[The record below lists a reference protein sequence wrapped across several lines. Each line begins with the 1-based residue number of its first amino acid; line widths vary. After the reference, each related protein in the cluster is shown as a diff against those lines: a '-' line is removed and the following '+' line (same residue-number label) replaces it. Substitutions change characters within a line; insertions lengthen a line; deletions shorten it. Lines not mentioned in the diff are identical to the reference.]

1 MRINKNIIKPL
12 LLNLL
17 LLIGSNLFAQNYF
30 DEPKLLN
37 PKKNGPAIKAKFKE
51 EFVYEYKVTPGKH
64 AVFLRNGLRSSDFIA
79 PKLWLN
85 IRDTVYPYQV
95 DIVYSRYPVY
105 DSVYKEIYP
114 LLCNRLIHL
123 FQLDASLNDADFTWR
138 TILQTHIDNDEQVN
152 KLFHGIVIWYRTP
165 AEEAKLNKQQ
175 DSLPLANAS
184 VQTEKNTQGGI
195 KEMESTIANIK
206 QDHILSDSIK
216 LALENK
222 PLDVQKTMIQK
233 HLEKQILKPSSIKL
247 ADRTPFEIQQYKRQI
262 NEFLKLNPFYD
273 SVVWK
278 VMERHPEWVD
288 ALVVNDWTGSMY
300 GYGAQVVHWHINH
313 YRSSGIRFL
322 TLFNDGDNKT
332 NASKIIGETGG
343 IYSVEASDIPTIMN
357 LFNLVRIN
365 GSGGDRPEN
374 DIEAILESI
383 KRFPNHQEVILIAD
397 NLACIRDIELASK
410 INKPVRVIVCGY
422 IKEVGVNPHLAYL
435 AKITNG
441 GLYTLNQDL
450 ENIKLETFGVGE
462 IKDFKD
468 RRFGISSLPC
478 KPKPIYEL
486 NYAKESFK
494 TYTNYDSALANK
506 EQVRQL
512 DLKEQSIVKYPTGIH
527 KMKQLIAL
535 NLSKNELIQL
545 PNSIKKL
552 ENLKDLNLSNN
563 QLNELPKG
571 FVNLKYLENLN
582 VSNNQLSTVSFYF
595 ISGYYLKKID
605 LSHNQIGSLDGLN
618 QLKNLQYANFS
629 FNNITELPAEVHQ
642 LKRLISLDLSNN
654 KLLYLPRTFAG
665 LTKLEELNL
674 ENNNIGSLPP
684 YMYRLRKLR
693 TLNLVGNPIGEKEK
707 ERIRKDLPN
716 VEITF

>member
-1 MRINKNIIKPL
+1 MLHGLNI
-12 LLNLL
+12 
-17 LLIGSNLFAQNYF
+17 FCQNYF

-51 EFVYEYKVTPGKH
+51 EFVYEYKISAGKH
-64 AVFLRNGLRSSDFIA
+64 AVFLRNGLRSSDFIS
-79 PKLWLN
+79 PQLWLN

-95 DIVYSRYPVY
+95 DIVYSRYPVR
-105 DSVYKEIYP
+105 DSVYHEIYP

-123 FQLDASLNDADFTWR
+123 FELDASLNDADFTWR

-152 KLFHGIVIWYRTP
+152 KLFHGVVIWYRTP
-165 AEEAKLNKQQ
+165 AEEAMFNRQLDSIPENK
-175 DSLPLANAS
+175 SL

-195 KEMESTIANIK
+195 KELESTIANIK
-206 QDHILSDSIK
+206 QENLLNDSLQRAI
-216 LALENK
+216 ENK
-222 PLDVQKTMIQK
+222 PLDVQKNIIKK
-233 HLEKQILKPSSIKL
+233 HLERQVLIPSTIKL
-247 ADRTPFEIQQYKRQI
+247 ADRTPFEMQQYKRQI
-262 NEFLKLNPFYD
+262 NEFLKINPFYD

-300 GYGAQVVHWHINH
+300 GYGAQVVHWHINN
-313 YRSSGIRFL
+313 YRLSGIRFL

-332 NASKIIGETGG
+332 NASKVIGETGG
-343 IYSVEASDIPTIMN
+343 IYSAEASDIPTILN

-365 GSGGDRPEN
+365 GSGGDRQEN
-374 DIEAILESI
+374 DVEAILESM
-383 KRFPNHQEVILIAD
+383 KRFPNHKEVILIAD
-397 NLACIRDIELASK
+397 NLACIRDIELAVK

-441 GLYTLNQDL
+441 GLYTLTQDI
-450 ENIKLETFGVGE
+450 ENLKLEAIGVGD

-468 RRFGISSLPC
+468 RRFGITSLPC
-478 KPKPIYEL
+478 KAKPIYEL
-486 NYAKESFK
+486 NFAKESFK
-494 TYTNYDSALANK
+494 TYTNYDSALAIK
-506 EQVRQL
+506 DMVRRL
-512 DLKEQSIVKYPTGIH
+512 DLTEQSLTKYPAGIS

-535 NLSKNELIQL
+535 NLSKNNLTQL
-545 PNSIKKL
+545 PNNIKKL
-552 ENLKDLNLSNN
+552 ENLKELNLSKN
-563 QLNELPKG
+563 QLSLLPKR
-571 FVNLKYLENLN
+571 FIDLKYLESLNLSYN
-582 VSNNQLSTVSFYF
+582 EISTISSYF

-605 LSHNQIGSLDGLN
+605 VSNNQLNTMEGLN
-618 QLKNLQYANFS
+618 LMKNLQYANFS
-629 FNNITELPAEVHQ
+629 ANNITELPPEVHQ

-684 YMYRLRKLR
+684 YLYRLRKLKY
-693 TLNLVGNPIGEKEK
+693 LNLAGNPLGEKEK
-707 ERIRKDLPN
+707 DRIRKELPN

>member
-37 PKKNGPAIKAKFKE
+37 PKKNGAAIKAKFKE

-79 PKLWLN
+79 PQLWLN

-175 DSLPLANAS
+175 DSLPVANAS
-184 VQTEKNTQGGI
+184 VQTEKNAQGGI

-206 QDHILSDSIK
+206 QDNILSDSIK
-216 LALENK
+216 LAIENK

-233 HLEKQILKPSSIKL
+233 HLQIQILKPSTIKL

-300 GYGAQVVHWHINH
+300 GYGAQVVHWHINN

-486 NYAKESFK
+486 SYAKESFK

-506 EQVRQL
+506 DQVRQL
-512 DLKEQSIVKYPTGIH
+512 DLKEQSIVKFPTGIN

-684 YMYRLRKLR
+684 YLYRLRKLR

>member
-1 MRINKNIIKPL
+1 
-12 LLNLL
+12 
-17 LLIGSNLFAQNYF
+17 
-30 DEPKLLN
+30 
-37 PKKNGPAIKAKFKE
+37 
-51 EFVYEYKVTPGKH
+51 
-64 AVFLRNGLRSSDFIA
+64 
-79 PKLWLN
+79 
-85 IRDTVYPYQV
+85 
-95 DIVYSRYPVY
+95 
-105 DSVYKEIYP
+105 
-114 LLCNRLIHL
+114 
-123 FQLDASLNDADFTWR
+123 
-138 TILQTHIDNDEQVN
+138 
-152 KLFHGIVIWYRTP
+152 
-165 AEEAKLNKQQ
+165 
-175 DSLPLANAS
+175 
-184 VQTEKNTQGGI
+184 
-195 KEMESTIANIK
+195 
-206 QDHILSDSIK
+206 
-216 LALENK
+216 
-222 PLDVQKTMIQK
+222 
-233 HLEKQILKPSSIKL
+233 
-247 ADRTPFEIQQYKRQI
+247 
-262 NEFLKLNPFYD
+262 
-273 SVVWK
+273 
-278 VMERHPEWVD
+278 
-288 ALVVNDWTGSMY
+288 
-300 GYGAQVVHWHINH
+300 
-313 YRSSGIRFL
+313 
-322 TLFNDGDNKT
+322 
-332 NASKIIGETGG
+332 
-343 IYSVEASDIPTIMN
+343 MN

-506 EQVRQL
+506 DQVRQL
-512 DLKEQSIVKYPTGIH
+512 DLKEQSIVKFPTGIN

-582 VSNNQLSTVSFYF
+582 VSNNQLITVSFYF

-654 KLLYLPRTFAG
+654 KLLYLPRTFVG

-684 YMYRLRKLR
+684 YLYRLRKLR

>member
-1 MRINKNIIKPL
+1 
-12 LLNLL
+12 
-17 LLIGSNLFAQNYF
+17 
-30 DEPKLLN
+30 
-37 PKKNGPAIKAKFKE
+37 
-51 EFVYEYKVTPGKH
+51 
-64 AVFLRNGLRSSDFIA
+64 
-79 PKLWLN
+79 
-85 IRDTVYPYQV
+85 
-95 DIVYSRYPVY
+95 
-105 DSVYKEIYP
+105 
-114 LLCNRLIHL
+114 LIHL

-175 DSLPLANAS
+175 DSLPVANAS

-206 QDHILSDSIK
+206 QENILSDSIK

-233 HLEKQILKPSSIKL
+233 HLQKQILKPSSIKL

-397 NLACIRDIELASK
+397 NLACIRDIELATK
-410 INKPVRVIVCGY
+410 INRPVRVIVCGY

-486 NYAKESFK
+486 NFTKESFK

-506 EQVRQL
+506 DQVRQL

-582 VSNNQLSTVSFYF
+582 LSNNQLSTVSFYF

-605 LSHNQIGSLDGLN
+605 LSHNQIGSLDDLN

-629 FNNITELPAEVHQ
+629 FNNVTELPAEVHQ